1 MASIDLDTPSLK
13 QDIIKLIAQYLQDEG
28 FTATKTVLE
37 DEAGIK
43 MHEKR
48 AEHAQF
54 KSTGFLFFFLRRE
67 CVPAPVFSPQ
77 YGRVGV

>member
-1 MASIDLDTPSLK
+1 MSQPVDLDSRELK
-13 QDIIKLIAQYLQDEG
+13 REIIKLIAQYLQDEG

-43 MHEKR
+43 RQQKR

-54 KSTGFLFFFLRRE
+54 KRTLHM
-67 CVPAPVFSPQ
+67 C
-77 YGRVGV
+77 